1 MQTVLKLLNIEKNF
15 FQADQKIEVLKGIN
29 LEIKKGELVALIGP
43 SGSGKTTL
51 LQIAGLLDNA
61 TSGQIL
67 IGGIDSSKANDKTR
81 TEIRKNHVGFVYQ
94 FHHLLPEFS
103 ALENV
108 ALPLLIQ
115 EKSRKEAFEIAE
127 KILAEVGLSN
137 RLNHKPSELSGGQ
150 QQRVALARAVVTKP
164 SLILADEP
172 TGNLDSEFAGK
183 IFELLQ
189 NLVKTYQ
196 IGCLVVTHN
205 MELAKKADRVVSIKD
220 GVVSCT
226 NLHSKQ
232 KFSEKFL

>member
-51 LQIAGLLDNA
+51 LQIAGLLDSA

-220 GVVSCT
+220 GVV
-226 NLHSKQ
+226 L
-232 KFSEKFL
+232 